1 MCIGAGVL
9 ALPYAAERGGLF
21 FSPVIMGLVAAW
33 NGIACNMMIE
43 CKRSIAGRHIP
54 PGISSTYSKIAYV
67 GAGYFGVFLTDFS
80 IIVTLLGVCIAYQIT
95 FATLFHE
102 IPGCNLS
109 KTALTIISGAIVLP
123 VSCTKDVGFLSN
135 FSFAGLIC
143 LIIGVFSILVYGL
156 WNYGNESV
164 EYPMQSLTSNN
175 TLSLLPTTFSDA
187 TTFIGVATFC
197 FGLCSLAFPIE
208 ESMKNKDEFG
218 KAVTWSLIFVWFVYV
233 LIGDMG
239 SFLYIHDL
247 AGIKDNILSNLP
259 QQSFAASLVRLSM
272 ACVSCIERSY

>member
-1 MCIGAGVL
+1 
-9 ALPYAAERGGLF
+9 
-21 FSPVIMGLVAAW
+21 
-33 NGIACNMMIE
+33 MMIE

-187 TTFIGVATFC
+187 TTETF
-197 FGLCSLAFPIE
+197 
-208 ESMKNKDEFG
+208 
-218 KAVTWSLIFVWFVYV
+218 SLIFVWFVYV